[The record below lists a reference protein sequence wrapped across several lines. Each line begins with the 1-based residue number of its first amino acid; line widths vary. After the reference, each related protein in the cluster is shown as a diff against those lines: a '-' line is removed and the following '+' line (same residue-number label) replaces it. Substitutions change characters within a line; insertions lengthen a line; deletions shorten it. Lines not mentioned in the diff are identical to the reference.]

1 MRPPTNGLPEDPP
14 DDLPADLL
22 ARLPEEA
29 ARRIALARLKDLDQ
43 AARRLEDPDDAEAV
57 HDLRV
62 ALRRLRSTLRAWKLR
77 LAGSVRGKQRRAL
90 AELQAVTG
98 GGRDAEVGARW
109 VADMSGALSPSERR
123 GALWLRGRLVKQA
136 ARERKTMRE
145 AVEKTL
151 PRLLKRLRKSLS
163 SYAVAVGAQATGSAP
178 RFAADFALAL
188 RRHGEN
194 LLRSL
199 GRLSGGDDSAVA
211 HAARI
216 EGKRLRYLIEPLAE
230 RLPEAPA
237 LLERLKGLQD
247 DLGAIQDLV
256 ALEETVVHAGEEAA
270 VEHARKLH
278 RAAGR
283 GAGHSGAAPRAPR
296 DETRA
301 GLLALARQ
309 SAEARRQRL
318 DLVRVGWR
326 EGPAPAALAAA
337 VEALAQAAEA
347 EACAGLEIEHK
358 YLLRALPP
366 LPPAEVHEIEQGW
379 LPGEQLQERLRRV
392 TVAGEARCW
401 RTVKLGRG
409 LMRVEVEE
417 ECPQALFES
426 LWPLTLGLRVKKR
439 RHVVAE
445 GARAWEID
453 EFLDRELVLAEIEL
467 TSADETVVLPDWLA
481 PYVVREVTDENT
493 YVNRRLAR

>member
-1 MRPPTNGLPEDPP
+1 MRPPTPGLP
-14 DDLPADLL
+14 DDLPEDLL

-29 ARRIALARLKDLDQ
+29 ARRIALARLEELDK
-43 AARRLEDPDDAEAV
+43 ASRRLADSDDAEAV

-90 AELQAVTG
+90 AELQALTG

-109 VADMSGALSPSERR
+109 VADMSGSLSPTERR

-136 ARERKTMRE
+136 ARERKAMRE

-151 PRLLKRLRKSLS
+151 PRLLRRLRRRLS
-163 SYAVAVGAQATGSAP
+163 SYAVEVGAEAPGSLP
-178 RFAADFALAL
+178 RFAADLALAV
-188 RRHGEN
+188 RRHGQN
-194 LLRSL
+194 LLQSL
-199 GRLSGGDDSAVA
+199 GRLSGGEDAAVA

-216 EGKRLRYLIEPLAE
+216 EGKRLRYLLEPLSE
-230 RLPEAPA
+230 RLPEVPA
-237 LLERLKGLQD
+237 CLERLKGLQD

-256 ALEETVVHAGEEAA
+256 ALEEIVARALEEAA

-283 GAGHSGAAPRAPR
+283 GAGQAGAAPRAPR

-318 DLVRVGWR
+318 EAVRVAWR
-326 EGPAPAALAAA
+326 EGPAPASLAAA
-337 VEALAQAAEA
+337 VEELAQAAEA
-347 EACAGLEIEHK
+347 EACAGLEIERK

-366 LPPAEVHEIEQGW
+366 LPLAEVHEIEQGW
-379 LPGEQLQERLRRV
+379 LPGERLQERLRRV
-392 TVAGEARCW
+392 TEQGEARCW

-409 LMRVEVEE
+409 LTRVEVEE
-417 ECPQALFES
+417 ECPPALFES

-467 TSADETVVLPDWLA
+467 ASADEAVVLPDWLA
-481 PYVVREVTDENT
+481 PYVVREVTDEDT